1 MRRRR
6 AVTSTVGV
14 MVLVLLTLQIFLL
27 IVGLDALLVGQ
38 NGQAWAAAGFSVVL
52 AASSAGFYRYLRSS

>member
-6 AVTSTVGV
+6 TVTSTVGI

-27 IVGLDALLVGQ
+27 TVGLDALLAGQ
-38 NGQAWAAAGFSVVL
+38 KGQAWAAAGFSVLL
-52 AASSAGFYRYLRSS
+52 AAGSAGFYRYLRGA

>member
-38 NGQAWAAAGFSVVL
+38 NGQAWAATGFSVVL

>member
-6 AVTSTVGV
+6 AVASTVGI

-27 IVGLDALLVGQ
+27 TVALDALLDDQ
-38 NGQAWAAAGFSVVL
+38 KAQAWTAAGFSVLL
-52 AASSAGFYRYLRSS
+52 ALGSIGFYRYLRST